1 MPHFAVEPQAIMSIG
16 AMRLLHTFKNDGGWQ
31 WNDPDGDPEAGIPT
45 PSNTIGITGL
55 GVLDAFLQLS
65 NGDLILY
72 YQNLMHVARPAFGKM
87 ETNAADP
94 DPSKHR
100 IRGPDI
106 TFLAGL
112 YQKLRDSRY
121 TDFAATRWASA
132 KTEYGSGTATG
143 FAQYIRDARKSQGYA
158 ALISWD
164 INLYLQGLLAL
175 HMVNPAGGYDAEAV
189 EMAEVIFT
197 SLYVPPVDFDM
208 GDQNQTEYWLGITG
222 GLCALACTGVH
233 PNQAAALV
241 TALQNGQKPDGHWEG
256 VLDGSDVQ
264 TTSYALLALVKA
276 SEAGIPGVQASQME
290 KAASY
295 LVSQQLAN
303 GGFKY
308 DASTENTEITAEVI
322 QAVRAY
328 LSD

>member
-1 MPHFAVEPQAIMSIG
+1 MPHFAVEPQAIMSMG

-45 PSNTIGITGL
+45 PANTIGVTGL

-72 YQNLMHVARPAFGKM
+72 YQNLMHVARPAFDKM
-87 ETNAADP
+87 ATNAADP

-100 IRGPDI
+100 IRGPDL

-132 KTEYGSGTATG
+132 KTEFGSGTATG
-143 FAQYIRDARKSQGYA
+143 FAQYIRDARKSQGLPA
-158 ALISWD
+158 IISWD

-175 HMVNPAGGYDAEAV
+175 HQAIPAGGYDAEAV

-222 GLCALACTGVH
+222 ALCAFACTGVH

-241 TALQNGQKPDGHWEG
+241 TALQNGQQTDGHWVG
-256 VLDGSDVQ
+256 IIDGSDVQ
-264 TTSYALLALVKA
+264 TTSYAVMALVKA
-276 SEAGIPGVQASQME
+276 EDAAIPGIVKSKIA
-290 KAASY
+290 KGASY
-295 LVSQQLAN
+295 LVSKQLTN
-303 GGFKY
+303 GGFEY
-308 DASTENTEITAEVI
+308 NGSTENTEVTSEAI

-328 LSD
+328 LE